1 MSYRDR
7 EDRGGNPGEQ
17 YRGYEVRDRDGDK
30 IGKVEDLFVDSDDR
44 PEYIGVKMGL
54 LGSKTTLIP
63 MGLVRTD
70 EEQRVMEVDQSKDR
84 VKDAP
89 SFGQNEEITSEREEE
104 IYTHFGLSREDSSQN
119 PAEDSSSGSREQEAS
134 PGYRE
139 ETSSSGS
146 QEARGG
152 EQPDTESTGARREPW
167 SGTGGEEGREAGAR
181 VRRSPGDRGG
191 QEAGAE
197 SRSTESPGA
206 GSETYRDT
214 SDRDTG
220 DRETVRV
227 PVKRERATAERV
239 RGEDGREEVR
249 IRKEMV
255 EEEEIVEVEDRLDA
269 DRPGDERG
277 RSR

>member
-7 EDRGGNPGEQ
+7 EDRGGNPAEQ

-44 PEYIGVKMGL
+44 PEYVGVKTGL

-63 MGLVRTD
+63 MGLVRAD
-70 EEQRVMEVDQSKDR
+70 EEQQVMEVDESKDR

-89 SFGQNEEITSEREEE
+89 SFGQDEEITSEREDE
-104 IYTHFGLSREDSSQN
+104 IYGHFGLSREEGSSQES
-119 PAEDSSSGSREQEAS
+119 AEEARSGSREQGAS

-139 ETSSSGS
+139 ETGS
-146 QEARGG
+146 Q
-152 EQPDTESTGARREPW
+152 GAPETAAGSAGDRREPW
-167 SGTGGEEGREAGAR
+167 SDTGGEDEQEAGAR
-181 VRRSPGDRGG
+181 VRRRPEDRGEE
-191 QEAGAE
+191 EAGA
-197 SRSTESPGA
+197 A
-206 GSETYRDT
+206 SEAY
-214 SDRDTG
+214 RDTG

-227 PVKRERATAERV
+227 PVKRERARAERV

-255 EEEEIVEVEDRLDA
+255 EEEEVVEVEDGLDE
-269 DRPGDERG
+269 DGPGDERG
-277 RSR
+277 DSR

>member
-1 MSYRDR
+1 VVSYRDR

-30 IGKVEDLFVDSDDR
+30 IGKVDDLFVDRDDR

-70 EEQRVMEVDQSKDR
+70 EEQRVMEVDQPKDR

-89 SFGQNEEITSEREEE
+89 SFGQDDEITSEREDE
-104 IYTHFGLSREDSSQN
+104 IYNHFGLSREETSQ
-119 PAEDSSSGSREQEAS
+119 ETSSGPQERGAS

-139 ETSSSGS
+139 ETSSTGS

-152 EQPDTESTGARREPW
+152 EEPVSESTGARREPW
-167 SGTGGEEGREAGAR
+167 SGTGGEEEREAGAR

-191 QEAGAE
+191 EEAGAG
-197 SRSTESPGA
+197 SPGA
-206 GSETYRDT
+206 GSETY
-214 SDRDTG
+214 RDTG

>member
-7 EDRGGNPGEQ
+7 EERDGNPAEQ

-44 PEYIGVKMGL
+44 PEYVGVKTGL

-63 MGLVRTD
+63 MSLVRTD
-70 EEQRVMEVDQSKDR
+70 EEQRVVEVDESKAR

-89 SFGQNEEITSEREEE
+89 SFGQDEEITPEREDE
-104 IYTHFGLSREDSSQN
+104 IYGHFGLSREEGSEKPAGEGSS
-119 PAEDSSSGSREQEAS
+119 ESRQRGAS

-139 ETSSSGS
+139 ETDSPGS
-146 QEARGG
+146 REAQGG
-152 EQPDTESTGARREPW
+152 EEPAAESTGDRREPW
-167 SGTGGEEGREAGAR
+167 SGTGGEDEREAGSRAR
-181 VRRSPGDRGG
+181 RRPEDSDGG
-191 QEAGAE
+191 EAGAG
-197 SRSTESPGA
+197 SRSA

-214 SDRDTG
+214 GDGETG

-227 PVKRERATAERV
+227 PVKRERARAERV

-255 EEEEIVEVEDRLDA
+255 EEEEVVEVEDRLDA
-269 DRPGDERG
+269 DGPGDEPR
-277 RSR
+277 R